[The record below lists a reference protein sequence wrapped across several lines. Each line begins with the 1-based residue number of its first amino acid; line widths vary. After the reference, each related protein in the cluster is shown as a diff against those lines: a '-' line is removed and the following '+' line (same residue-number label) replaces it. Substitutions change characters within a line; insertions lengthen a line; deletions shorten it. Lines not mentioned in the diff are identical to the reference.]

1 MKKIIVNYPGDD
13 LFTFNLEDAPSH
25 DHLLAEVFASC
36 NYGSGQECKE
46 FKAAKTR
53 SLSVNDLVKI
63 DEQWYQCASFG
74 WKAVS
79 EEFVDELEK
88 AVVEHPKFALYG
100 AWSALD
106 DIMWSK
112 RKK

>member
-1 MKKIIVNYPGDD
+1 MKKIIVNYPGDN
-13 LFTFNLEDAPSH
+13 LFTFNLDDAPSH
-25 DHLLAEVFASC
+25 DHLLAKIFASC
-36 NYGSGQECKE
+36 NNGSGQECKE
-46 FKAAKTR
+46 FKASKTR

-63 DEQWYQCASFG
+63 DDQWYQCASFG

-88 AVVEHPKFALYG
+88 AVVEHPKFSLYG

-106 DIMWSK
+106 DVMWSK